1 MRIAPRSNRSGRR
14 TVKRDVQRARKLAPV
29 PEPVCACNCPDY
41 DPAVGC
47 HRFCQAAQLRLSS
60 DPLSPLEPLIA
71 PLTFELK
78 RLGVFHPCW
87 SCEGHNDQAG
97 QLWKLPRVWFYANSV
112 VHIRALGEALDRL
125 YMEKRV
131 SARWLVTSYLPLA
144 ATATLPYRPATLSIL
159 FPSDLPAG
167 RGRCGRAGRSSP
179 CPGRSQTRVPT
190 ESMASWRAARARK
203 DVRNGAGRTLPVLI
217 FCL

>member
-1 MRIAPRSNRSGRR
+1 MRIAPRPNRAGRR

-29 PEPVCACNCPDY
+29 PEPVCGSNCPDY

-47 HRFCQAAQLRLSS
+47 HRFCQAAPLRLSS
-60 DPLSPLEPLIA
+60 DPTSPLEPLIA

-97 QLWKLPRVWFYANSV
+97 QLWKLPRVWFYAHSV

-125 YMEKRV
+125 FIDKRV
-131 SARWLVTSYLPLA
+131 SARWRVVLTHSDADNPDTTFSLEPEPA
-144 ATATLPYRPATLSIL
+144 AEQRL
-159 FPSDLPAG
+159 SDLQAD
-167 RGRCGRAGRSSP
+167 
-179 CPGRSQTRVPT
+179 
-190 ESMASWRAARARK
+190 ARAIAEG
-203 DVRNGAGRTLPVLI
+203 VEAHFWGACDRLQQQAT
-217 FCL
+217 